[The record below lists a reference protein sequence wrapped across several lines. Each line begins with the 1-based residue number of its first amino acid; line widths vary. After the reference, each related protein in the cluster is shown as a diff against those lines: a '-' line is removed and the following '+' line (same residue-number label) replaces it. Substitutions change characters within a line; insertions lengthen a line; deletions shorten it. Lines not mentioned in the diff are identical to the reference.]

1 MMATSEVFTGERFMP
16 GCSGEIWAEHWHR
29 YLFARQFVA
38 GKDVLDA
45 ACGEGY
51 GSAWLARAAR
61 KVSGLDVDAPTVA
74 AARAKYGGPS
84 LQFDVGSVAAMPYA
98 DASFDY
104 AISFET
110 LEHLAEQEAMLREFR
125 RVLRPDGVLIIS
137 TPNKAE
143 YSDKRHFQNA
153 FHVHELYEDDF
164 RALLGRHF
172 AAQRWL
178 GQKLTFNSALW
189 PWPPASSL
197 PPPCEWIQPEGVDAQ
212 AITPPMYFIA
222 FVAARESLL
231 PSVQTMTLLA
241 DPTETMYDEYVN
253 TVERASAL
261 ERLVVE
267 RERQLGRR
275 NAQMEHAENL
285 LAQREAVVSERDG
298 QLSAMA
304 RRAADMEALIVQRE
318 GIIIERDRE
327 LSEVVAQTT
336 RREQIIAERDRQLAA
351 MAARSAEMETLI
363 AERERVI
370 VERDAQLADGNARTS
385 RAESLVAERER
396 IIVERDGQ
404 LEQFTARMAIAEKLI
419 AERERIIVERD
430 AQLASFAARIAAL
443 EGTVAAQAGEL
454 EQRVEQL
461 AAHERELAHR
471 AAQVAVQVAVLEAE
485 VTRRG
490 GWGFW
495 LAQPYTRLRRLLA
508 ARDPG
513 PSKP

>member
-1 MMATSEVFTGERFMP
+1 MATSEVFTGERFMP

-29 YLFARQFVA
+29 YLFARRFVA

-51 GSAWLARAAR
+51 GSAWLARDAR
-61 KVSGLDVDAPTVA
+61 KVAGLDVDAPTVA
-74 AARAKYGGPS
+74 AARAKYGS
-84 LQFDVGSVAAMPYA
+84 LSVQFDVGSVAAMPYA
-98 DASFDY
+98 DATFDY

-153 FHVHELYEDDF
+153 FHVHELYENEF

-172 AAQRWL
+172 GAQRWL

-189 PWPPASSL
+189 PWPPAGTAS
-197 PPPCEWIQPEGVDAQ
+197 PPCEWIETEGRDAA

-231 PSVQTMTLLA
+231 PSMEVMTLLA
-241 DPTETMYDEYVN
+241 DPAEAMYGEYVN

-261 ERLVVE
+261 ERIVVE
-267 RERQLGRR
+267 REQQLGQREV
-275 NAQMEHAENL
+275 QMNHAETL
-285 LAQREAVVSERDG
+285 LAQRESIIAERDG

-304 RRAADMEALIVQRE
+304 RRATDMEALIVQRE
-318 GIIIERDRE
+318 RVIVERDRE
-327 LSEVVAQTT
+327 LAEVVAA
-336 RREQIIAERDRQLAA
+336 RSHRERVIAERDRQLAA
-351 MAARSAEMETLI
+351 MAARSAEMEALI
-363 AERERVI
+363 GERERVI
-370 VERDAQLADGNARTS
+370 VERDAQLAAVNT
-385 RAESLVAERER
+385 RATLAEGLVAERER
-396 IIVERDGQ
+396 IILERDRQ
-404 LEQFTARMAIAEKLI
+404 LEQITVRMALAERLI

-430 AQLASFAARIAAL
+430 THLASLNTRIAAL
-443 EGTVAAQAGEL
+443 DGTLAAQAGEL
-454 EQRVEQL
+454 AQRGEQL
-461 AAHERELAHR
+461 AAHERELAKR
-471 AAQVAVQVAVLEAE
+471 ATQIAAFEVEVA
-485 VTRRG
+485 RRG
-490 GWGFW
+490 GLRFW
-495 LAQPYTRLRRLLA
+495 LAQPYTRLRGLLGV
-508 ARDPG
+508 RGPG